1 MADWDD
7 WERVRRV
14 GAPEFKASGTMVKV
28 RVWTKGRSHEDWR
41 GYFMSQVSQLR
52 IDAAYD
58 GHFSADRDSIHG
70 SCGQDDPERY
80 IEMLD
85 SAIDYANTKFETDS
99 LPNLVSKESQN
110 RQAEDAA
117 KQRQASLD
125 ELAKKLAKPEFLEG

>member
-14 GAPEFKASGTMVKV
+14 GAPEFKASGTMVKI

-52 IDAAYD
+52 IDAAHY

-70 SCGQDDPERY
+70 SSG
-80 IEMLD
+80 
-85 SAIDYANTKFETDS
+85 
-99 LPNLVSKESQN
+99 
-110 RQAEDAA
+110 
-117 KQRQASLD
+117 KQRRASLD
-125 ELAKKLAKPEFLEG
+125 ELAKKLAKPGFLEGQTPYLTCENVVSKEYCGHR

>member
-1 MADWDD
+1 VAEWGDWGP
-7 WERVRRV
+7 VRRV
-14 GAPEFKASGTMVKV
+14 GAPEFKASGSMVKV

-52 IDAAYD
+52 LDATYD

-110 RQAEDAA
+110 RKAEDAA
-117 KQRQASLD
+117 KRRQASLD
-125 ELAKKLAKPEFLEG
+125 TLAKKLAKPE

>member
-1 MADWDD
+1 MD
-7 WERVRRV
+7 E
-14 GAPEFKASGTMVKV
+14 GTI
-28 RVWTKGRSHEDWR
+28 TRSWR

-52 IDAAYD
+52 LDATYD

-110 RQAEDAA
+110 RKAEDAA
-117 KQRQASLD
+117 KRRQASLD
-125 ELAKKLAKPEFLEG
+125 TLAKKLAKPE